1 MKCLSKSLK
10 ETQKTAE
17 DFLRKIC
24 KKKQKKATVV
34 GLFGDLGSGKTAFV
48 QLLAE
53 ILGIKETVTSPTF
66 VIMKSYSLKPK
77 TLNLKP
83 NTLIHIDAYRLESGR
98 ELLNLG
104 LEETLKD
111 SKNLVLI
118 EWPERV
124 PDVLP
129 KDLIKISFK
138 FIGKNEREITF

>member
-1 MKCLSKSLK
+1 
-10 ETQKTAE
+10 
-17 DFLRKIC
+17 
-24 KKKQKKATVV
+24 
-34 GLFGDLGSGKTAFV
+34 
-48 QLLAE
+48 LLAE

-124 PDVLP
+124 QDVLP
-129 KDLIKISFK
+129 KDLIKINFK
-138 FIGKNEREITF
+138 FIGKNEREIAC